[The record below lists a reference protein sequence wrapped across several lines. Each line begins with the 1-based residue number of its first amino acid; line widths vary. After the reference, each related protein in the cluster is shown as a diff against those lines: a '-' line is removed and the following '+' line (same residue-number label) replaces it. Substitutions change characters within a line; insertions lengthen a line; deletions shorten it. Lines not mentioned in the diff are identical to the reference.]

1 MSAQTRNWP
10 RAMVSDPLTA
20 AALLIL
26 TTLVL
31 LAAAAPWISPVDPT
45 FVDAT
50 ARLRPPS
57 AEHWLG
63 TDRVGRDILSRAL
76 HGARISLSVGALVTV
91 VALSIG
97 VTLGLLAGYV
107 RMLDGII
114 MRVMDGLM
122 AIPSVLLGV
131 AALMA
136 FGSTPQALVLA
147 ITLPTLPEIA
157 RLSRSL
163 ALTIRTEPFIEAA
176 VMAGTRTPMLLW
188 RHILPNA
195 AAPLIVLASY
205 VCASAIIVEAVLS
218 FLGIGT
224 PSEQASWGN
233 MIAEG
238 RSSFQRAPWVV
249 FVPSILLALTVL
261 SINLIGDRLRDVTD
275 PLRLGGR

>member
-1 MSAQTRNWP
+1 MLR
-10 RAMVSDPLTA
+10 DPLTA
-20 AALLIL
+20 AAISVL
-26 TTLVL
+26 TCLVL
-31 LAAAAPWISPVDPT
+31 LAIFAPWLAPVDPT

-50 ARLRPPS
+50 VRLKPPS

-63 TDRVGRDILSRAL
+63 TDRVGRDIFSRAL
-76 HGARISLSVGALVTV
+76 HGARVSLSIGALVAIA
-91 VALSIG
+91 ALSIG
-97 VTLGLLAGYV
+97 TALGLVAGYV
-107 RMLDGII
+107 RFLDGVI

-122 AIPSVLLGV
+122 AIPAVLLGV

-136 FGSTPQALVLA
+136 FGSTPQALVFA
-147 ITLPTLPEIA
+147 IALPMLPEIA

-163 ALTIRTEPFIEAA
+163 TMSIRGEPFVEAS
-176 VMAGTRTPMLLW
+176 VMAGTRTPVLLL

-195 AAPLIVLASY
+195 AASLIVLASY
-205 VCASAIIVEAVLS
+205 VCASAIIAEAVLS

-224 PSEQASWGN
+224 PPELASWGN

-249 FVPSILLALTVL
+249 FVPSVLLGLTVL

-275 PLRLGGR
+275 PLSLGGR